1 MFAKAMSAVYT
12 WNGAISNMTPDI
24 SGSVE
29 GRLSL
34 FFKSIR
40 GISDDKLYEYLETST
55 KENIVDT
62 YILAFQVRDCRGGKG
77 ERDIGRKMLKWL
89 FLNTDS
95 KYFEKVFHLIPE
107 YGRWDDLLLFFP
119 NFLDNFITE
128 YQKNLQEKII
138 KYICNKLFEDQ
149 KLMNNG
155 KPVSLVAKWCPT
167 EGDSDDKKHKLV
179 KTICSNMNITP
190 KEYRTK
196 YITPLRSYLRVVE
209 SLMCRNKWDEINF
222 NNVPSCAMLKLKKT
236 FEKHVPA
243 EFQIW
248 KEGLKTGAS
257 KVNAKQLFPHEIIKE
272 IRQKNGEVDE
282 ICEEQW
288 NVLEKE
294 VEKLGSLE
302 DTLVVVDN
310 SASMMSPNFLPIDT
324 AYALGLLVSNI
335 VKGEFHGNV
344 ITFNDNPTF
353 FVIKDGDLSSRFAQM
368 SSIPVGYTTDIQKTF
383 EVILERCKKI
393 NLQQE
398 KMPKRILIISDM
410 QFNCCDIKNNSNTN
424 FQNIE
429 EKYKSS
435 GYDRPD
441 IIFWNVNGT
450 TSDFPVTT
458 DDNGTCLISGMSPSI
473 IKSIINTDKI
483 DSEQI
488 MMETINDNRYKQI
501 RELLK
506 QI

>member
-12 WNGAISNMTPDI
+12 WNGAISNSTPDN

-40 GISDDKLYEYLETST
+40 GISDDTLYKYLEISA
-55 KENIVDT
+55 KEDIVHT
-62 YILAFQVRDCRGGKG
+62 YILAFQARDCRGGKG

-95 KYFEKVFHLIPE
+95 RYFEKVFHLIPE

-128 YQKNLQEKII
+128 DEKSIQTKII
-138 KYICNKLFEDQ
+138 KHICNKLFEDK
-149 KLMNNG
+149 KLMNDG

-167 EGDSDDKKHKLV
+167 EGDSDDKKYKLV

-190 KEYRTK
+190 KEYRTQ

-209 SLMCRNKWDEINF
+209 SLMCRNKWDDINF
-222 NNVPSCAMLKLKKT
+222 NNVPSCAMLKLKNA
-236 FEKHVPA
+236 FQKHVPE
-243 EFQIW
+243 EFQRW
-248 KEGLKTGAS
+248 KEGLSKGTS

-272 IRQKNGEVDE
+272 IRQKNGQVDE
-282 ICEEQW
+282 ICQEQW

-302 DTLVVVDN
+302 NTLVVVDN
-310 SASMMSPNFLPIDT
+310 SGSMMSPNFLPIDT
-324 AYALGLLVSNI
+324 AYALGLLVSNT

-353 FVIKDGDLSSRFAQM
+353 FQIKDGDLSSRFAQM
-368 SSIPVGYTTDIQKTF
+368 SNIPVGYSTDIQKTF
-383 EVILERCKKI
+383 DVILERCKKS
-393 NLQQE
+393 NVPEE
-398 KMPKRILIISDM
+398 KMPKKIIIISDM
-410 QFNCCDIKNNSNTN
+410 QFNCCEIKNNSKTN
-424 FQNIE
+424 FDIIDE
-429 EKYKSS
+429 MYKNAN
-435 GYDRPD
+435 YKKPE
-441 IIFWNVNGT
+441 IIFWNVNGAT
-450 TSDFPVTT
+450 DDFPVTT
-458 DDNGTCLISGMSPSI
+458 DDTGTCLISGMSPSI
-473 IKSIINTDKI
+473 IKSVINASKI
-483 DSEQI
+483 DSETI
-488 MMETINDNRYKQI
+488 MLETLNDSRYMEI
-501 RELLK
+501 RDLLSN
-506 QI
+506 I